1 MGGAALEIPKE
12 AGKIKKGGYM
22 NIKGRPCK
30 VSEVSVSKTGKH
42 GHAKCNFVTY
52 DIFTN
57 NKIEDM
63 VPSTHGTTVPTI
75 TRTEYNLN
83 SIDDEGFL
91 SLMDEN
97 GNVRED
103 LQLSK
108 IAHWADVNA

>member
-1 MGGAALEIPKE
+1 
-12 AGKIKKGGYM
+12 
-22 NIKGRPCK
+22 
-30 VSEVSVSKTGKH
+30 
-42 GHAKCNFVTY
+42 
-52 DIFTN
+52 
-57 NKIEDM
+57 M

-97 GNVRED
+97 SNVRED

-108 IAHWADVNA
+108 IDHWQEVNKQVLEGYEQDKALILTVLKVRSLLSSFDQHIDN